1 MRHRMI
7 LDKKRMKK
15 SGKAVGCVFCR
26 GLVDFFVITYNIEE
40 MKQKKNWRN
49 ERRRWLMDRF
59 TKKVLI
65 ILGVYAFFAIV
76 ILILFQ
82 TVFMLSYIP
91 SSSMESTIM
100 TGNIVFSTRYDV
112 DEDELKRYDI
122 LTFIAPDNPEITYI
136 KRLIGLPGETIE
148 VKEGKVYADGVE
160 LDDSFI
166 KNSQNQVGDGIYE
179 IPEGCYFFMGD
190 NRNNSKDSRFWE
202 NPYVPIEDIQAKA
215 KCILFPFSD
224 VGSLCY
230 D

>member
-1 MRHRMI
+1 
-7 LDKKRMKK
+7 
-15 SGKAVGCVFCR
+15 
-26 GLVDFFVITYNIEE
+26 
-40 MKQKKNWRN
+40 
-49 ERRRWLMDRF
+49 MDRF

>member
-1 MRHRMI
+1 MI
-7 LDKKRMKK
+7 KNE
-15 SGKAVGCVFCR
+15 GKNVEKLLVMCFCR
-26 GLVDFFVITYNIEE
+26 NLLDFFVITYNIEE

-112 DEDELKRYDI
+112 DVDELKRYDI

>member
-1 MRHRMI
+1 
-7 LDKKRMKK
+7 
-15 SGKAVGCVFCR
+15 
-26 GLVDFFVITYNIEE
+26 
-40 MKQKKNWRN
+40 
-49 ERRRWLMDRF
+49 MDRF

-65 ILGVYAFFAIV
+65 ILGVYSFFAIV

-82 TVFMLSYIP
+82 TVFMSSYIP

-100 TGNIVFSTRYDV
+100 TGSIVFSTRYDV

-166 KNSQNQVGDGIYE
+166 KNSQNQVGDGVYE
-179 IPEGCYFFMGD
+179 VPEGCYFFMGD

-202 NPYVPIEDIQAKA
+202 NPYVPIDDIQAKA
-215 KCILFPFSD
+215 KCILFPLSD
-224 VGSLCY
+224 IGSLCY
-230 D
+230 N

>member
-1 MRHRMI
+1 MI
-7 LDKKRMKK
+7 KNE
-15 SGKAVGCVFCR
+15 GKNVEKLLIMCFCR
-26 GLVDFFVITYNIEE
+26 NLLDFFVITYNIEE

-190 NRNNSKDSRFWE
+190 NRNNSKDNRFWE